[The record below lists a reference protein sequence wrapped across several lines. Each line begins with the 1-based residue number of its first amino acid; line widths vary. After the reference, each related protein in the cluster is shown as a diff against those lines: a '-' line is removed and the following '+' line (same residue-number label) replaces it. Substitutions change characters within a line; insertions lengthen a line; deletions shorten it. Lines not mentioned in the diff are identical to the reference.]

1 MPDPLFEPRAGKYFG
16 DKAERKI
23 EGEKGRDGENQERN
37 GEKGVEKGRNK

>member
-1 MPDPLFEPRAGKYFG
+1 MPDPLFEPRAGKCFG

-23 EGEKGRDGENQERN
+23 EGEKGSGRD